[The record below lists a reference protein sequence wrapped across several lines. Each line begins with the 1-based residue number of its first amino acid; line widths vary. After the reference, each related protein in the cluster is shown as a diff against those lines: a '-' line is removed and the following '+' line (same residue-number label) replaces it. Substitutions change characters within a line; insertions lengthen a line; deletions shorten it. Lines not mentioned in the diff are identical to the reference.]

1 MTDSANGMDLA
12 RVHESIVSLQQST
25 RRTLPLFLVGIV
37 ATLIAAG
44 IALYFIL
51 TLSADLKEARQSLRE
66 SQAALTQ
73 ARISLSKANTTLV
86 QTQEATGSEAN
97 SEQIA
102 AAIKQVSVSQQDLR
116 SASTSLTQ
124 ATSKLPVPTPEKG
137 ASLSGNWTDQ
147 YGTVYAVRHDGGSF
161 GYRAVFRNV
170 NTLGA
175 AGRGQARG
183 KASGRNLSYVYDDK
197 AGNRYQCSA
206 VVSPDSQRI
215 DETCRAKDGRELKV
229 AMVRS

>member
-12 RVHESIVSLQQST
+12 RVHESIVSLQRST

-102 AAIKQVSVSQQDLR
+102 EAIKQVSVSQQDLK
-116 SASTSLTQ
+116 SASSSLTQ
-124 ATSKLPVPTPEKG
+124 ASSKLPQPQ
-137 ASLSGNWTDQ
+137 ASVSLTGNWTDQ
-147 YGTVYAVRHDGGSF
+147 YGTIYAVRQKGSSF
-161 GYRAVFRNV
+161 GYRAAFRNGA
-170 NTLGA
+170 TLGGGGD
-175 AGRGQARG
+175 GRAEG
-183 KASGRNLSYVYDDK
+183 KIDGRNLSYVYTDR
-197 AGNRYQCSA
+197 AGNRYLCTA

-215 DETCRAKDGRELKV
+215 DETCRTSDGKELKV
-229 AMVRS
+229 GMVRS